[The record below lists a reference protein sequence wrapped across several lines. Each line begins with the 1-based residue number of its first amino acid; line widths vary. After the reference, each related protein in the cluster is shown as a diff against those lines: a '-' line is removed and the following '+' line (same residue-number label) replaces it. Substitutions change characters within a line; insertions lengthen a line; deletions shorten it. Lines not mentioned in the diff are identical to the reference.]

1 MQANKQQ
8 NILNSVHAVVQAN
21 VSKMYSRIDAVIE
34 SAKEFVT
41 SNPENGQKIVDHVTS
56 YTKYMHK
63 VIEQIIQSYS
73 TLLDSAVFGKNNPM
87 KKILESNQ
95 WNDSSDDES
104 TADEDS
110 SDEISKLLQKFKAE
124 FAQNIDRAKNA
135 TNKIQTLL
143 TPLVQ

>member
-8 NILNSVHAVVQAN
+8 NVLNSVHAVVQSN
-21 VSKMYSRIDAVIE
+21 VSKMYSRIDAIIE

-63 VIEQIIQSYS
+63 VIEEIIKSYS
-73 TLLDSAVFGKNNPM
+73 EL
-87 KKILESNQ
+87 LESIVFTQENKDD
-95 WNDSSDDES
+95 DSQES
-104 TADEDS
+104 VSEQ
-110 SDEISKLLQKFKAE
+110 LQVFKAK
-124 FAQNIDRAKNA
+124 FAQNIERAKNA